1 MEHLEARSDFESLEH
16 VVRRHVVGA
25 LTLMHG
31 NQRRAAVLLGV
42 SRWTLARLV
51 KRFELHDFVTT
62 IRNEPQPVPVLD
74 AGSLAG
80 DR

>member
-16 VVRRHVVGA
+16 VRRHVVDA
-25 LTLMHG
+25 LTLTHG

-62 IRNEPQPVPVLD
+62 IRSEHQPVPVLH